1 MNEEQ
6 KDEVWKTAAVIA
18 GGILGVLV
26 MMNLILD
33 IFGRLYL

>member
-6 KDEVWKTAAVIA
+6 KDEMWKTATTIA

>member
-6 KDEVWKTAAVIA
+6 KDEVWKTATVIA

>member
-6 KDEVWKTAAVIA
+6 KDEMWKTATAIA

>member
-26 MMNLILD
+26 MMNLIMD
-33 IFGRLYL
+33 IFGRVYI

>member
-26 MMNLILD
+26 ILNLILD
-33 IFGRLYL
+33 IFGRVYL